1 MSDIYRLREPSGMAL
16 SILARPRS
24 GDWLEDEIADW
35 HRNSLNTVVSL
46 LESSEVQELDLAREQ
61 ALCEHH
67 GIAFLSFPLPDRGVP
82 ASWAAVAALVDP
94 LVAKLRAGQC
104 VGVHCRAGI
113 GRSGLVAACIL
124 VRAGIPF
131 PQVFPILSRARG
143 VRVPDTEAQEEWVQ
157 AFAKAGI

>member
-35 HRNSLNTVVSL
+35 QRNSLNTVVSL

-61 ALCEHH
+61 VLCEHH
-67 GIAFLSFPLPDRGVP
+67 GIEFLSFPLPDRGVP
-82 ASWAAVAALVDP
+82 ASWAAAAAVVP
-94 LVAKLRAGQC
+94 LVVKLRAGRS

-143 VRVPDTEAQEEWVQ
+143 VRVPDTEAQEEWVH

>member
-1 MSDIYRLREPSGMAL
+1 MRFLSGVSSVVFFFFQAEDGIRDWSVTGVQTCAL
-16 SILARPRS
+16 PIS
-24 GDWLEDEIADW
+24 
-35 HRNSLNTVVSL
+35 VVSL

-61 ALCEHH
+61 VLCEHH
-67 GIAFLSFPLPDRGVP
+67 GIEFLSFPLPDRGVP
-82 ASWAAVAALVDP
+82 ASWAAAAAVVP
-94 LVAKLRAGQC
+94 LVVKLRAGRS

-143 VRVPDTEAQEEWVQ
+143 VRVPDTEAQEEWVH